1 MNILKNLLP
10 LMKVHLIKKQAVED
24 FTSKHAR
31 SSKSFQIWLAILKH
45 AAWEKP
51 SDIFQTFRSAD
62 LLGNGSNRVIFNIGG
77 NEYRMICKYQVT
89 STEIRLYI
97 KWIGTHNEY
106 NQMCQLNKQ
115 YTIDLYKK

>member
-1 MNILKNLLP
+1 MNISKIQLP
-10 LMKVHLIKKQAVED
+10 LMKVHLIKKQAIED

-45 AAWEKP
+45 ADWEKP
-51 SDIFQTFRSAD
+51 SDIFQTFGSAD

-77 NEYRMICKYQVT
+77 NEFRMICKYQVS

-106 NQMCQLNKQ
+106 NQLCKLNKQ
-115 YTIDLYKK
+115 YSIDLYQK